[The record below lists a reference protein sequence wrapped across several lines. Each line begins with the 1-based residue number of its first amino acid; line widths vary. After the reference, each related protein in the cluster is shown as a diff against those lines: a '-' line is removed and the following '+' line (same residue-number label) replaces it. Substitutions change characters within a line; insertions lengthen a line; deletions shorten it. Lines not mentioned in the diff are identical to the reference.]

1 MKWFRMYVEIIDDPK
16 MKQVSDRSFRVFNYL
31 LALAA
36 EADEDGVIP
45 MSRADIIWRL
55 RISEKDLDTAVK
67 QLSFLDIIEDS
78 YPLKFLNWGKRQ
90 YKSDDVNVRVKRY
103 RNKNVTL
110 HETAPDTDTDT
121 DTDKKKIHKEKV
133 EFKNSLFHNI
143 PDALFSKWKVSC
155 PGIDVKR
162 EIARAEAWVISN
174 PKLKKSNWER
184 FLTNW
189 MARAQD
195 RARPEGG
202 NNGNRT
208 NAYRRYSGADR
219 RDTELPA
226 DVQAIIDEINARSTT
241 KAAASP
247 ADGEE

>member
-45 MSRADIIWRL
+45 MSRDDIIWRL

-90 YKSDDVNVRVKRY
+90 YKSDDVGVRVKRY

-121 DTDKKKIHKEKV
+121 DTEKKKLLKEKV

-143 PDALFSKWKVSC
+143 PDALISKWKVSC
-155 PGIDVKR
+155 PGIDIRR

-189 MARAQD
+189 MVRAQD

-208 NAYRRYSGADR
+208 NAYRRYPGAER

-226 DVQAIIDEINARSTT
+226 DVQAIIDEVNARSSA
-241 KAAASP
+241 KAAAST